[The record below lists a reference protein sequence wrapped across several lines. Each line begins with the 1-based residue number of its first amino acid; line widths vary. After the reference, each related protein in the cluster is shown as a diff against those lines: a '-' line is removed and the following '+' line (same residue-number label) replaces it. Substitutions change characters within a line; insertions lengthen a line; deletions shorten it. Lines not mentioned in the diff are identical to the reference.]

1 MAQLFKQ
8 VDYNLVT
15 LIQNIDM
22 GVIGLPDIQRPFKWN
37 DAKVRDLFG
46 SMYKGYPV
54 GYLLFW
60 ANAHQDNVKVIGTDN
75 KQKAPS
81 LLIVDG
87 QQRLTSLYAVIKGK
101 EVLRDNFE
109 KDKIQISFNPL
120 SEEFIVFGEVIRD
133 GKEKEYIKNISELW
147 DKDINLY
154 KFISSYV
161 NELRAI
167 RTVTPEEE
175 NKIADNISKLKNLE
189 GYPFSALELDPNI
202 NEDAVADIFVK
213 INSQGQSL
221 NTADFILTLMS
232 VYWEDGRKE
241 LEKFSRESKTP
252 SNEVSPFNY
261 IMQPDPDQLL
271 RCSVGLGFRRAR
283 LQNVYNILR
292 GKDLETGEFSAEKRD
307 QQFNKLKD
315 AQAKALD
322 VTTWHE
328 FLKAIQQAGFIREDI
343 ISSGNN
349 ILYSYVMFLIGR
361 YDYNLDYARLKQL
374 IARWFF
380 FTSLTGRY
388 TGSPETIMEMDLA
401 KLRTITTADEFETI
415 ISGIITSNLPNDY
428 WDVTLPN
435 NLATSS
441 PRSPELF
448 GYYAAQIVLGVKGL
462 FSRSE
467 VRNLI
472 QAGLKSKKSAL
483 EKHHLFPKRYLEK
496 IGYQDQT
503 LRNQIANFALVEWS
517 DNIEISDTSHQEYL
531 PTYINKFSVEEVA
544 EMYHWHALPQ
554 NWQEMKYEDFLIER
568 RKMIAGVI
576 KEAFERL

>member
-517 DNIEISDTSHQEYL
+517 DNIEISDTSPQEYL